1 MAYIGKSPDGT
12 GVRSR
17 FYYTQTS
24 GGGTS
29 VSGSSDDGTSLAFS
43 DGAYVDV
50 FLNGVL
56 LVAGTD
62 YNTSTANTIAGL
74 AALANGDVV
83 EVVVYDI
90 FTVADTVSSLNGGT
104 FSNSVTIDK
113 DGGTALTVDRATSD
127 GTIVDVQK
135 DGTSVGNIG
144 AKGGDLI
151 IGTGDVGIR
160 FHDANDVLRPTDQST
175 GSGRDNAIDIGDSGN
190 RFKDLYLGGNLY
202 IGGTGSA
209 NALEDYEEGT
219 FTPTLVA
226 EGGTLSVTYTS
237 ANGRYTKIGNVV
249 HIAFQLRVSAHSG
262 GSSGYRVGGLPFN
275 ASNPNSD
282 HVGVSTAGFE
292 NHPIGSTE
300 QLIQVIDNNGT
311 QVRLL
316 KAQNNAGW
324 GAYTPSSSMS
334 VFMSFTYPVA

>member
-29 VSGSSDDGTSLAFS
+29 VTGSSDDGTSLAFS

-90 FTVADTVSSLNGGT
+90 FTVADTVSALNGGT
-104 FSNSVTIDK
+104 FTSSVNFSSNIDVTTSTHANASVFKSTGNTQIMLQDTDASANDQFWGLQVSGGDFNILTCNDDRASGFSTPFYITQAGLVTI
-113 DGGTALTVDRATSD
+113 A
-127 GTIVDVQK
+127 
-135 DGTSVGNIG
+135 
-144 AKGGDLI
+144 
-151 IGTGDVGIR
+151 GTGI
-160 FHDANDVLRPTDQST
+160 A
-175 GSGRDNAIDIGDSGN
+175 
-190 RFKDLYLGGNLY
+190 

-209 NALEDYEEGT
+209 NTLDDYEEGT
-219 FTPTLVA
+219 WTATFNGSSSTATGYYVKI
-226 EGGTLSVTYTS
+226 GRQVFVTVYGTVNVTS
-237 ANGRYTKIGNVV
+237 AVTGT
-249 HIAFQLRVSAHSG
+249 
-262 GSSGYRVGGLPFN
+262 VGGLPFN
-275 ASNPNSD
+275 
-282 HVGVSTAGFE
+282 
-292 NHPIGSTE
+292 
-300 QLIQVIDNNGT
+300 NNGGYT
-311 QVRLL
+311 AATITHDTYTNNSYNGYVNTGGTAITAIQDGTVSG
-316 KAQNNAGW
+316 AQTVVGNPKYIMVSAVY
-324 GAYTPSSSMS
+324 YTNS
-334 VFMSFTYPVA
+334 